1 MKKRVILLIFS
12 LYIIN
17 ACSSPQSQNNNYIQ
31 CPEKTGEFCIQVY
44 DPVCGEDSNTYS
56 NSCVAC
62 QNVKRYK
69 PGEC

>member
-1 MKKRVILLIFS
+1 MKKSVVLLIFS

-17 ACSSPQSQNNNYIQ
+17 ACASQSQNNNYIQ
-31 CPEKTGEFCIQVY
+31 CPEEIGEFCIQVY
-44 DPVCGEDSNTYS
+44 DPVCGEDGNTYS

-62 QNVKRYK
+62 QNVKKYK